1 MISGV
6 GNNCN
11 SVNFKGR
18 LGNIANK
25 AKQSFYDLIK
35 NHVVNEGGD
44 RFYKFAGEKISS
56 AEVRLILGTTA
67 LMSQPFIDFHNHKQ
81 DEETR
86 MVSVCRTVAKIIA
99 GMTTGFFVRKGAIKF
114 IQACS
119 KHPVENFPKWRTMFT
134 PKNISTMSE
143 RDLRNHQNDIGTWI
157 SLGVMLFTNFLIDAP
172 LTKFLTNVFTS
183 KVVKKPQDKEMRGE
197 A

>member
-1 MISGV
+1 MISSV
-6 GNNCN
+6 GNNDN
-11 SVNFKGR
+11 SVNFNGSLGR
-18 LGNIANK
+18 FANK
-25 AKQSFYDLIK
+25 ARQSFYDAIK

-44 RFYKFAGEKISS
+44 RFYKFAGDKISS
-56 AEVRLILGTTA
+56 AEVRLILGCTA

-81 DEETR
+81 DEKTR
-86 MVSVCRTVAKIIA
+86 KVSVCRTVAKIIA
-99 GMTTGFFVRKGAIKF
+99 GTTTGFIVRKGAIKF

-119 KHPVENFPKWRTMFT
+119 KYPVEKFPKWRTIFT
-134 PKNISTMSE
+134 PKNILNMSE

-172 LTKFLTNVFTS
+172 LTKFLTNIFTA
-183 KVVKKPQDKEMRGE
+183 KAIKNPQNKEMRGE